1 MAAAEALIVLSLL
14 GCDDSGAQCDFVR
27 VGNERYET
35 VEACRAASEPLL
47 AASAEEDY
55 PTVVA
60 VCSPESSVPTAQTAA
75 LGEPVPVPVPPET
88 PAEVDGEALSPA
100 ETAEAAKADLQPA
113 PFPPAPP
120 KAGEEAPQDMARSE
134 LAQGEPANGELPP
147 PDGAVPPA
155 PAGEPVLVGRE
166 PGLLSRVADAIS
178 SLAPEKETITKPID
192 VATDGAAKVGGAV
205 IVGVKRV
212 ADAVNPF

>member
-27 VGNERYET
+27 VGTERYET

-47 AASAEEDY
+47 AASAEENY

-60 VCSPESSVPTAQTAA
+60 VCSPESSVPTAQAA
-75 LGEPVPVPVPPET
+75 ASGEPVPVPVPPET
-88 PAEVDGEALSPA
+88 PAEVDGQALTPA
-100 ETAEAAKADLQPA
+100 QAAKAAKADLQPA

-120 KAGEEAPQDMARSE
+120 KAGEETPQDMAQGE
-134 LAQGEPANGELPP
+134 LAGGDMPP
-147 PDGAVPPA
+147 PDGAAPPA
-155 PAGEPVLVGRE
+155 PDGEPVLIGKE

-192 VATDGAAKVGGAV
+192 VAADGAAKVGGAV

>member
-27 VGNERYET
+27 VGPERYET

-47 AASAEEDY
+47 AASAEENY

-60 VCSPESSVPTAQTAA
+60 VCSPESSVPTAQVAGS
-75 LGEPVPVPVPPET
+75 GEPVPVPVPPET
-88 PAEVDGEALSPA
+88 PAEVDGNAMTPA
-100 ETAEAAKADLQPA
+100 ETAEAAKTNLQPA

-120 KAGEEAPQDMARSE
+120 KAGEETPQT
-134 LAQGEPANGELPP
+134 LAGGELPA

-155 PAGEPVLVGRE
+155 PADEPELIGKE
-166 PGLLSRVADAIS
+166 PGLLSRVADALS
-178 SLAPEKETITKPID
+178 ALAPEKETITKPID
-192 VATDGAAKVGGAV
+192 VAADGAAKVGGAV